1 PYQEEGGG
9 EGVDDDVLQALLE
22 LEALPAQGE
31 EDEGGEECHL
41 IKDEE
46 VEEVPGQE
54 RAVDARQ
61 LDVEERVEE
70 GPLPRLI
77 QGADGEPEGD
87 GPDHACDQH
96 QEHVEPVGD
105 EEDTVGGRPVPRPVD
120 QRPLPQDRGEED
132 QIGYE
137 GGQHAGSPH
146 GPLVAEAA
154 VAQNQ
159 QDGEEKADHHRQDRQ
174 VAQRRQLEITHGV

>member
-1 PYQEEGGG
+1 LIGGAGHLDGQVGHVDRAQGPVEDGHPYQEEGGG

-54 RAVDARQ
+54 RAVDACQ

-77 QGADGEPEGD
+77 QG
-87 GPDHACDQH
+87 
-96 QEHVEPVGD
+96 
-105 EEDTVGGRPVPRPVD
+105 
-120 QRPLPQDRGEED
+120 
-132 QIGYE
+132 
-137 GGQHAGSPH
+137 
-146 GPLVAEAA
+146 
-154 VAQNQ
+154 
-159 QDGEEKADHHRQDRQ
+159 
-174 VAQRRQLEITHGV
+174 